1 MLFCYNYN
9 VTKPTKVGIQEEIM
23 RDFFNIIGISLI
35 LFVIFTIF
43 SSFGFYE
50 RIALSLV
57 PTFILYIPITSI
69 YQYLKA

>member
-1 MLFCYNYN
+1 
-9 VTKPTKVGIQEEIM
+9 M